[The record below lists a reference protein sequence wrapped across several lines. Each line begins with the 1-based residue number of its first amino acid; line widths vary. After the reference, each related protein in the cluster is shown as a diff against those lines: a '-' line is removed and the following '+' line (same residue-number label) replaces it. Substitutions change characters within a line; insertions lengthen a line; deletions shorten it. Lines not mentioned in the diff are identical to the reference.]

1 MDEPIFPGV
10 YQHGSP
16 LLLAV
21 DCIIFGFDN
30 QSLKLL
36 LFKRR
41 VAPFQNEWSLIGS
54 FVKTDEDVE
63 VAAQRILSE
72 STGLQGVYMEELGC
86 YGKADRDPGGRVVSI
101 AHFALIQLHEHEKQV
116 VEDYDAHWFD
126 IREVPPLI
134 LDHNCMVQDAF
145 FRLRNLARHQPIGF
159 ELLPDKFTIPQ
170 LQALYEGIYQQALDR
185 RNFRKKI
192 LSLGVLDK
200 LAEQD
205 KKSSR
210 KGAFLYRFNE
220 EQYEKMIREG
230 VDFVI

>member
-1 MDEPIFPGV
+1 MDEPFFSGV

-54 FVKTDEDVE
+54 FVKTEEDVE

-72 STGLQGVYMEELGC
+72 STGLQGLYMKELGC

-101 AHFALIQLHEHEKQV
+101 AYYALIQLHEHEMQV

-126 IREVPPLI
+126 IRGVPSLI
-134 LDHNCMVQDAF
+134 LDHNLMVQDALCH
-145 FRLRNLARHQPIGF
+145 LRNQARHQPIGF

-192 LSLGVLDK
+192 LSLGLLNKLEEKDK
-200 LAEQD
+200 T
-205 KKSSR
+205 SSR

-220 EQYEKMIREG
+220 EQYEKMVREG